1 MIQQIEENAKIL
13 LKHGA
18 KPNVQDKDGNTPMHH
33 AVLAK
38 NIAMVRLLDDYDAD
52 ARIKNNAQMS
62 AIDLT
67 TIESIKDV
75 KIHFMSQQKY
85 SRESFSV

>member
-1 MIQQIEENAKIL
+1 
-13 LKHGA
+13 
-18 KPNVQDKDGNTPMHH
+18 MHH

-38 NIAMVRLLDDYDAD
+38 NLSMVRLLDDYDCD

-67 TIESIKDV
+67 ITENIKDI

-85 SRESFSV
+85 SSESFSIWFII